1 MSSIFSVLAV
11 SNAFVEIME
20 GYAKLHEG
28 SGVGGL
34 SIGLQQGTN
43 LLGTQLQATAPSL
56 DGIVSATGDSDSYEF
71 SDAAMDYA
79 FAFQTQQVPPVSDAD
94 ATDASSDVNSFTS
107 ASPSMPYQPSQSVL
121 PSIEALSNL
130 NNPYPFGNEAVA
142 PMLDVYA

>member
-20 GYAKLHEG
+20 GYAKLREENG
-28 SGVGGL
+28 MGGMP
-34 SIGLQQGTN
+34 IGLQKGDGP
-43 LLGTQLQATAPSL
+43 LGTQLQATAPAL

-94 ATDASSDVNSFTS
+94 TTDASSDVNSFTS
-107 ASPSMPYQPSQSVL
+107 ASPSMPYQPRQSAV
-121 PSIEALSNL
+121 PSVEALANL